1 MIYIQNDRL
10 HDVPGY
16 ESWWDVPT
24 IEQGAAMSEATPV
37 IEVRGISKYFGA
49 VTALENVNLRL
60 MPGEVLGVVGDN
72 GAGKS
77 TLMKVLSGLHP
88 PSRGELLV
96 QGQPVHFHSPRD
108 ARDLGIEMVYQDL
121 ALAGNMRID
130 ENIFLGREQTRKLF
144 GFLPLVDHKTNAK
157 HAQEHLDNL
166 RIRVKSVSQR
176 VEELSGGQRQAVAIA
191 RATAFKAK
199 VVIMDE
205 PTAALAIKEV
215 SKVLDLIKDL
225 KNHGISVILISH
237 RMDDI
242 FYVCDRV
249 MALFHGRN
257 FAEAPLTK
265 IDRNEVIG
273 WIMGNKSNDTARQGM
288 DLN

>member
-1 MIYIQNDRL
+1 
-10 HDVPGY
+10 
-16 ESWWDVPT
+16 
-24 IEQGAAMSEATPV
+24 MSEVTPV
-37 IEVRGISKYFGA
+37 IEARGICKYFGA

-77 TLMKVLSGLHP
+77 TLMKVLSGLYAP
-88 PSRGELLV
+88 NKGEILV
-96 QGQPVHFHSPRD
+96 EGRPVHFQSPRD
-108 ARDLGIEMVYQDL
+108 ARERGIEMVYQDL

-130 ENIFLGREQTRKLF
+130 ENIFLGREQVRRLL
-144 GFLPLVDHKTNAK
+144 GFIPVVDHKANTAR
-157 HAQEHLDNL
+157 AQEHLDKL
-166 RIRVKSVSQR
+166 RIHVKSVGQR

-191 RATAFKAK
+191 RATAFDAR

-205 PTAALAIKEV
+205 PTAALAIREV
-215 SKVLDLIKDL
+215 RKVLDLIKDL
-225 KNHGISVILISH
+225 RHHGISVILISH
-237 RMDDI
+237 RMDDV

-257 FAEAPLTK
+257 FAEAPLSQT
-265 IDRNEVIG
+265 DRNEVIG
-273 WIMGNKSNDTARQGM
+273 WIMGNRSQETVAPGM

>member
-1 MIYIQNDRL
+1 MSDGT
-10 HDVPGY
+10 PA
-16 ESWWDVPT
+16 
-24 IEQGAAMSEATPV
+24 IEA
-37 IEVRGISKYFGA
+37 RGISKYFGA
-49 VTALENVNLRL
+49 VTALESVSLRL

-77 TLMKVLSGLHP
+77 TLMKVLSGMHA
-88 PSRGELLV
+88 PSKGELLIS
-96 QGQPVHFHSPRD
+96 GEPVHFRSPRD
-108 ARDLGIEMVYQDL
+108 ARARGIEMVYQDL

-130 ENIFLGREQTRKLF
+130 ENIFLGREQTRRVLGLF
-144 GFLPLVDHKTNAK
+144 PIVDHAANTAHAK
-157 HAQEHLDNL
+157 EHLDKL
-166 RIRVKSVSQR
+166 KIHVKSVGQR

-191 RATAFKAK
+191 RATAFNAR

-215 SKVLDLIKDL
+215 RKVLDLIRDL
-225 KNHGISVILISH
+225 KTHGISVILISH

-257 FAEAPLTK
+257 FAEAPLART
-265 IDRNEVIG
+265 DRNEVIG
-273 WIMGNKSNDTARQGM
+273 WIMGTKGHTEALAHDKVH
-288 DLN
+288 

>member
-1 MIYIQNDRL
+1 
-10 HDVPGY
+10 
-16 ESWWDVPT
+16 
-24 IEQGAAMSEATPV
+24 MSEAIPS
-37 IEVRGISKYFGA
+37 IEARGICKYFGA
-49 VTALENVNLRL
+49 VTALEDVSLNV

-77 TLMKVLSGLHP
+77 TLMKVLSGLHL
-88 PSRGELLV
+88 PSKGGLLV
-96 QGQPVHFHSPRD
+96 QGEPVQFHSPRD
-108 ARDLGIEMVYQDL
+108 ARDRGIEMVYQDL

-144 GFLPLVDHKTNAK
+144 GVFPLVNHKANAQQ
-157 HAQEHLDNL
+157 AQEHLDKL
-166 RIRVKSVSQR
+166 RIHVKSVGQR

-191 RATAFKAK
+191 RATAFDAK

-215 SKVLDLIKDL
+215 GKVLDLVKDL
-225 KNHGISVILISH
+225 KNHGISVIFISH

-257 FAEAPLTK
+257 LAEAPLRNT
-265 IDRNEVIG
+265 DRNEVIG
-273 WIMGNKSNDTARQGM
+273 WIMGNKSKAEVQHGM

>member
-1 MIYIQNDRL
+1 VL
-10 HDVPGY
+10 V
-16 ESWWDVPT
+16 
-24 IEQGAAMSEATPV
+24 AAAASRNGQYQKRGEVMSEATPV
-37 IEVRGISKYFGA
+37 IEARGICKYFGA
-49 VTALENVNLRL
+49 VTALENVSLRL

-77 TLMKVLSGLHP
+77 TLMKTLSGLQA
-88 PSRGELLV
+88 PSKGELLV
-96 QGQPVHFHSPRD
+96 NGQPVHFGSPRD
-108 ARDLGIEMVYQDL
+108 ARDRGIEMVYQDL

-130 ENIFLGREQTRKLF
+130 ENIFLGREQTRRVL
-144 GFLPLVDHKTNAK
+144 GFLPLVNHKANAAR
-157 HAQEHLDNL
+157 AQEHLDNL
-166 RIRVKSVSQR
+166 RIHVKSVTQR
-176 VEELSGGQRQAVAIA
+176 VEDLSGGQRQAVAIA
-191 RATAFKAK
+191 RATAFDAR

-215 SKVLDLIKDL
+215 RKVLDLIKDL

-257 FAEAPLTK
+257 FAEAPLDKT
-265 IDRNEVIG
+265 DRNEVIG
-273 WIMGNKSNDTARQGM
+273 WIMGNKARDDVPQGM
-288 DLN
+288 DFN